1 MKRKS
6 FISGLLA
13 GALVLTSVIIPGA
26 KPVQAEEYDLT
37 EGLVASYSFDK
48 EDLTDSVGGA
58 DASAIVTGLGAYSGT
73 LEYVEGQSGKGI
85 QLGDYG
91 LKLNRENLG
100 ENFTVSLWIKPDGNI
115 LADQSTLFLGWHS
128 PEKWLAVAGEQ
139 SNSTLYRFWGNGNG
153 FSWTGLGTQN
163 ITPDGWHQLTLTGDS
178 STVKAYLDGE
188 QWGTGD
194 SNAPLVGDNQ
204 DIYVGVTYWDV
215 EFTGAVDEVKVYDR
229 TLSEGEVYRLYDPET
244 PAEELLER
252 DGITVTQS
260 MNMVLGRTQQ
270 IELSMNQIAAD
281 SNPEITFESADPK
294 VAEVSEDGLVT
305 AAGAGETQ
313 ITVSVTLGDTTV
325 KAITNVSV
333 TGSLD
338 ETLVASYD
346 FEGSLENGV
355 EGGADASMLVTGL
368 NSYVGQAAYD
378 QGRDGQAVRLGDYG
392 LKLNLNDLGTEYT
405 VSMWVRSDE
414 PLAGNQVMLFMGY
427 HDPENWL
434 AISGDS
440 GDKLKFWANGGIGQ
454 WVTLASPV
462 VPSAQWH
469 QITVTGTEGS
479 TTLYLDGITMGT
491 SNSNDPLDGANAD
504 IYLGVNF
511 WDPEYEG
518 LMDDVKVYNIAMSEE
533 EVQAQALEEFQT
545 ALETKLSGALEREDL
560 IGTNASGDEIKYD
573 MELPETADGL
583 KLTWSSSNPEVI
595 AADGT
600 ITGPDEETEVT
611 LTGTAAYGA
620 LSAEISF
627 TYTVVPL
634 ERGALDELI
643 QEAKAIDTSLLTAVS
658 KERLEN
664 AITAAEEAN
673 SFTKVEKAQV
683 NLQFVMDNLDYMD
696 EAVNPFQYL
705 ADPAAEVQLKA
716 GETMELFTVPE
727 AIRDYVT
734 VTYSS
739 ENDQVAAYAD
749 GTVTAAAEGK
759 VIVTATVTSN
769 YDGFKMEY
777 STAVEVTGSGEPTT
791 EPTQEP
797 TGEPTQEPTGEP
809 TEEPTGEPTQEPTG
823 EPTEEPTGEPTQEPT
838 GEPTQE
844 PTGEP
849 TQEPTGTQKPSGSVT
864 PGGGQK
870 PTGSGQ
876 GSAQGGHA
884 ANTGDSANLL
894 LPAVT
899 AAAASALLAGAL
911 AAKRRRKRS

>member
-1 MKRKS
+1 M
-6 FISGLLA
+6 
-13 GALVLTSVIIPGA
+13 
-26 KPVQAEEYDLT
+26 QAEEYDLT

-153 FSWTGLGTQN
+153 FSWTGAGNPEYYPGRLASAD
-163 ITPDGWHQLTLTGDS
+163 PHREDS

-252 DGITVTQS
+252 DGITVTES

-368 NSYVGQAAYD
+368 NSYVGQAAY
-378 QGRDGQAVRLGDYG
+378 
-392 LKLNLNDLGTEYT
+392 
-405 VSMWVRSDE
+405 
-414 PLAGNQVMLFMGY
+414 
-427 HDPENWL
+427 
-434 AISGDS
+434 
-440 GDKLKFWANGGIGQ
+440 
-454 WVTLASPV
+454 
-462 VPSAQWH
+462 
-469 QITVTGTEGS
+469 
-479 TTLYLDGITMGT
+479 
-491 SNSNDPLDGANAD
+491 
-504 IYLGVNF
+504 
-511 WDPEYEG
+511 
-518 LMDDVKVYNIAMSEE
+518 
-533 EVQAQALEEFQT
+533 
-545 ALETKLSGALEREDL
+545 
-560 IGTNASGDEIKYD
+560 
-573 MELPETADGL
+573 
-583 KLTWSSSNPEVI
+583 
-595 AADGT
+595 
-600 ITGPDEETEVT
+600 
-611 LTGTAAYGA
+611 
-620 LSAEISF
+620 
-627 TYTVVPL
+627 
-634 ERGALDELI
+634 
-643 QEAKAIDTSLLTAVS
+643 
-658 KERLEN
+658 
-664 AITAAEEAN
+664 
-673 SFTKVEKAQV
+673 
-683 NLQFVMDNLDYMD
+683 
-696 EAVNPFQYL
+696 
-705 ADPAAEVQLKA
+705 
-716 GETMELFTVPE
+716 
-727 AIRDYVT
+727 
-734 VTYSS
+734 
-739 ENDQVAAYAD
+739 
-749 GTVTAAAEGK
+749 
-759 VIVTATVTSN
+759 
-769 YDGFKMEY
+769 
-777 STAVEVTGSGEPTT
+777 
-791 EPTQEP
+791 
-797 TGEPTQEPTGEP
+797 
-809 TEEPTGEPTQEPTG
+809 
-823 EPTEEPTGEPTQEPT
+823 
-838 GEPTQE
+838 
-844 PTGEP
+844 
-849 TQEPTGTQKPSGSVT
+849 
-864 PGGGQK
+864 
-870 PTGSGQ
+870 
-876 GSAQGGHA
+876 
-884 ANTGDSANLL
+884 
-894 LPAVT
+894 
-899 AAAASALLAGAL
+899 
-911 AAKRRRKRS
+911 